1 MIAHIKKWSGRAQ
14 DHCGHDVKDLSGMA
28 VSTRVAQCTKYQCLF
43 TEEFERMVMR
53 IDIQSKAG
61 AVAATRK
68 PFIEQID
75 RLEGLMNNYSV
86 DDIETDAFR
95 Q

>member
-1 MIAHIKKWSGRAQ
+1 
-14 DHCGHDVKDLSGMA
+14 MA
-28 VSTRVAQCTKYQCLF
+28 I
-43 TEEFERMVMR
+43 R
-53 IDIQSKAG
+53 IDAQSKAG

-68 PFIEQID
+68 PFMDQTN
-75 RLEGLMNNYSV
+75 RLEGLMNSYPV